1 MRLTTIATENGTSA
15 ARITDG
21 TVVALPYPDVVAL
34 LGDPQWRTAA
44 SSSGT
49 DHGDASALEYNLPAV
64 RPGKT
69 MCCGLNYRSHVL
81 ESRTRRELP
90 QYPTLFAKFPDTLT
104 GALSPICL
112 PHASAM
118 VDWEAELGVVIGTPA
133 RRVSA
138 GQALDHVA
146 GLTAVNDVSMRDWQR
161 RSSEWLQGKNF
172 EASTPVGPALVTL
185 DEFDD
190 PLDLAIS
197 CDVDGQVMQQ
207 ARTSELLFSIA
218 ELVSYASTF
227 TTLRPGDLI
236 VTGTMSG
243 VASARED
250 QPFLKDGQVVTVT
263 IEGIGSCR
271 NEFYAEA

>member
-1 MRLTTIATENGTSA
+1 M
-15 ARITDG
+15 
-21 TVVALPYPDVVAL
+21 
-34 LGDPQWRTAA
+34 
-44 SSSGT
+44 
-49 DHGDASALEYNLPAV
+49 
-64 RPGKT
+64 
-69 MCCGLNYRSHVL
+69 
-81 ESRTRRELP
+81 
-90 QYPTLFAKFPDTLT
+90 
-104 GALSPICL
+104 
-112 PHASAM
+112 
-118 VDWEAELGVVIGTPA
+118 
-133 RRVSA
+133 
-138 GQALDHVA
+138 
-146 GLTAVNDVSMRDWQR
+146 
-161 RSSEWLQGKNF
+161 
-172 EASTPVGPALVTL
+172 GPALVTL

-271 NEFYAEA
+271 NEFYAGA